1 MKILSR
7 KMQEVKLIRSTFSTG
22 NKKKRREST
31 RASKATWV
39 SHYSQKISIGDN

>member
-7 KMQEVKLIRSTFSTG
+7 KMQEVKEIRSTFSMG
-22 NKKKRREST
+22 NKKGREST